1 MNPTLSTRHG
11 NILIELVDE
20 LEREGREAKRRAD
33 ATFERLSS
41 EEELTDERYAT
52 LAAQAG
58 RDRGIQDAHANIVGR
73 LRSVLIAPLSCI
85 VDVGEVFDE
94 VEARLGGRDA
104 TSSPKPVTPATA
116 ARIAAEVIDGR
127 NVRGARP

>member
-1 MNPTLSTRHG
+1 MTTPTFTRHT
-11 NILIELVDE
+11 NLLADLVDE
-20 LEREGREAKRRAD
+20 LDLEARQAKRRAD
-33 ATFERLSS
+33 AAGVAAAG
-41 EEELTDERYAT
+41 LTGG
-52 LAAQAG
+52 AQQRADFDST
-58 RDRGIQDAHANIVGR
+58 RDRGIQDTLTNVVGR

-104 TSSPKPVTPATA
+104 TSSTKTVTPHTA
-116 ARIAAEVIDGR
+116 ARVAAEVIDGR